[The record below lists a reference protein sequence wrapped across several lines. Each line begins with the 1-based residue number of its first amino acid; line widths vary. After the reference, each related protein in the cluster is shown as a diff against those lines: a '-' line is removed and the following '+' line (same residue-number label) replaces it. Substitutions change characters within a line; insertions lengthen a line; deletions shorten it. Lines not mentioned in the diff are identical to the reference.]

1 MRLLGRKG
9 FLVLALIPAAT
20 ALWAL
25 SHTREVLAGD
35 GPQILINW
43 APSLG
48 MSLDFHLDVLSWL
61 MTLLVGGIGFF
72 VLAYCT
78 WYFSGHATGLGRFA
92 AIFLAFAGAML
103 GLVTT
108 DNTVAMYVFWELTTI
123 FSYLLVG
130 HYHERRGA
138 RRAALQAL
146 IVTTFGGLAM
156 LGGIVVLGEIPGGSY
171 SLTEL
176 VANPVLGGSS
186 DGVSSLLVSVAI
198 AAVLVGA
205 ITKSAL
211 VPFHF
216 WLPGAMA
223 APTPVSAYLHAA
235 AMVKAGVYLVARLAP
250 AYAELPVWRWL
261 VLALGG
267 ITMIHGG
274 YRALRQHDLKLLLAF
289 GTVSQLGFLIL
300 LVGHGDRAVAL
311 AGLALIGAHAMFKA
325 ALFLTVGAID
335 ASAGTRD
342 LRELSGLGRR
352 LPSAAIPGVL
362 AVISMVGLP
371 PAAGF
376 VGKEAALE
384 GLLHSSDPWR
394 FVLLAALTIGSI
406 LTFAYGM
413 RFLWG
418 AYSRK
423 HGAEPTPL
431 TREHWGL
438 FVSPNVLA
446 VAGIIAGLVPAAGEA
461 LFISYANTYPEGT
474 AGHLTLLPGVGIPL
488 ALTAIIIAGG
498 ALLSY
503 RHRQLETWQEG
514 LPKIPDTDTGY
525 RVLMRRLDRV
535 SVAITARTQR
545 GSLPLYLALIL
556 LTTVAL
562 TTATLIAG
570 GYWPSQLRL
579 WDSPAQAIVTLVI
592 GVGAILAVR
601 SRRRL
606 KAAVLVGITGYGVVS
621 LFALH
626 GAPDLALTQALVE
639 TVTLIVFVLVLRRL
653 PPYFSQR
660 WLRGDRWW
668 RILIAVSV
676 AVVVCW
682 LALVAPTM
690 RVADP
695 VSVDF
700 PDETLHFGYG
710 KNIVNVTLVD
720 TRAWDTMGE
729 ISVLLAAATGIAS
742 LVYLRHRAG
751 RLDRL
756 EDLPARPFARGH
768 EHEPVAGLER
778 PGGPVRPGRGRHWLA
793 GSHSLPPQRRSVILE
808 VTTRL
813 IFHTMVMFSLFLL
826 FSGHNAPG
834 GGFSGGIVAGIALAV
849 RYLAGGRYELGEA
862 APVHPGIL
870 LGSGMSLAATAGIAP
885 MLFGQSI
892 LQSFMVGFHL
902 PIFGEVH
909 IVSTLVFDIGV
920 YLVVVGLVLD
930 ILRTLGAEVDRQGEA
945 SGQVPP
951 EISHDSPR
959 VTHDDVKPPI
969 LGVDVGEERGV
980 RS

>member
-1 MRLLGRKG
+1 
-9 FLVLALIPAAT
+9 
-20 ALWAL
+20 
-25 SHTREVLAGD
+25 
-35 GPQILINW
+35 
-43 APSLG
+43 
-48 MSLDFHLDVLSWL
+48 
-61 MTLLVGGIGFF
+61 
-72 VLAYCT
+72 
-78 WYFSGHATGLGRFA
+78 
-92 AIFLAFAGAML
+92 
-103 GLVTT
+103 
-108 DNTVAMYVFWELTTI
+108 
-123 FSYLLVG
+123 
-130 HYHERRGA
+130 
-138 RRAALQAL
+138 
-146 IVTTFGGLAM
+146 
-156 LGGIVVLGEIPGGSY
+156 
-171 SLTEL
+171 
-176 VANPVLGGSS
+176 
-186 DGVSSLLVSVAI
+186 
-198 AAVLVGA
+198 
-205 ITKSAL
+205 
-211 VPFHF
+211 
-216 WLPGAMA
+216 
-223 APTPVSAYLHAA
+223 
-235 AMVKAGVYLVARLAP
+235 
-250 AYAELPVWRWL
+250 
-261 VLALGG
+261 
-267 ITMIHGG
+267 
-274 YRALRQHDLKLLLAF
+274 
-289 GTVSQLGFLIL
+289 
-300 LVGHGDRAVAL
+300 
-311 AGLALIGAHAMFKA
+311 
-325 ALFLTVGAID
+325 
-335 ASAGTRD
+335 
-342 LRELSGLGRR
+342 
-352 LPSAAIPGVL
+352 
-362 AVISMVGLP
+362 
-371 PAAGF
+371 
-376 VGKEAALE
+376 
-384 GLLHSSDPWR
+384 
-394 FVLLAALTIGSI
+394 
-406 LTFAYGM
+406 
-413 RFLWG
+413 WG

-423 HGAEPTPL
+423 HGVEPTPL
-431 TREHWGL
+431 TPEHWGL

-461 LFISYANTYPEGT
+461 LFISYANTYPEGA
-474 AGHLTLLPGVGIPL
+474 AGHLSLWAGFGIPL
-488 ALTAIIIAGG
+488 ALTAVIIVVG

-514 LPKIPDTDTGY
+514 LPKVPDTDTAY
-525 RVLMRRLDRV
+525 RVLMRRLDCV

-545 GSLPLYLALIL
+545 GSLPLYRALIL

-570 GYWPSQLRL
+570 GYWPGQLRL

-592 GVGAILAVR
+592 GIGAILAVR

-676 AVVVCW
+676 AVLVCW

-751 RLDRL
+751 RS
-756 EDLPARPFARGH
+756 AT
-768 EHEPVAGLER
+768 
-778 PGGPVRPGRGRHWLA
+778 
-793 GSHSLPPQRRSVILE
+793 LE
-808 VTTRL
+808 VPTRL
-813 IFHTMVMFSLFLL
+813 IFHTMLMFSLFLL
-826 FSGHNAPG
+826 FSGHTAPG

-920 YLVVVGLVLD
+920 YLVV
-930 ILRTLGAEVDRQGEA
+930 R
-945 SGQVPP
+945 S
-951 EISHDSPR
+951 
-959 VTHDDVKPPI
+959 
-969 LGVDVGEERGV
+969 EEHT
-980 RS
+980 SELQ